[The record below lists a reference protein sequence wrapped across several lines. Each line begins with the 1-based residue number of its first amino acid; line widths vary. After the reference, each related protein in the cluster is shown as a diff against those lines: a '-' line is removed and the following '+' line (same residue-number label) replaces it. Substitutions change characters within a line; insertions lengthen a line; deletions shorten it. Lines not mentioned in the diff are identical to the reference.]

1 MKQVDGMDAKKTR
14 DDIQSE
20 ALKVAISNNR
30 CTLAIGMGVGKTYI
44 GLKYIEY
51 MQYLNKKKLKVLI
64 AAPKKSI
71 IQSWKDEAVKFDISD
86 LLDSVTFTTY
96 LSLVKQ
102 DVDYDLLILDECH
115 SLLSSHLPYLTSI
128 NSKILGLTGTP
139 PRHANSEKGEIIRKF
154 CPVKYEY
161 ITKNAVDDNILNDYK
176 IIVHCM
182 NLSHTKD
189 LQVNYKSG
197 SFMTSEVANYMY
209 WTNRVEEAR
218 NRKSKQ
224 IASVMRMKAM
234 MEYSSK
240 EVYAYKLFKEQ
251 NDKCIIF
258 CNTQAQAD
266 RMCKQS
272 YHSNNPDSENN
283 LINFKNNKINKLS
296 CVLQLNE
303 GVNIPKLKSGIILH
317 AYGNERK
324 SSQRIARMLRL
335 NPDDVATIHI
345 LCYKNT
351 VDESWVKSALQ
362 DFDQSKIQYK
372 DVYAIQMEI

>member
-1 MKQVDGMDAKKTR
+1 MKQVDGMDVKKTR

-51 MQYLNKKKLKVLI
+51 MQYIKKSGLKVLI

-71 IQSWKDEAVKFDISD
+71 IQNWKDEADKFNLSN
-86 LLDSVTFTTY
+86 LLNNVTFTTY

-102 DVDYDLLILDECH
+102 DVDYDVVILDECH
-115 SLLSSHLPYLTSI
+115 SLLSSHLSYLNVI
-128 NSKILGLTGTP
+128 NSRILGLTGTP
-139 PRHANSEKGEIIRKF
+139 PRHASSEKGEMVRRF

-161 ITKNAVDDNILNDYK
+161 ITKDAVDDNILNDYE

-209 WTNRVEEAR
+209 WTTRLEEAMSK
-218 NRKSKQ
+218 KSKQ

-251 NDKCIIF
+251 DDKCIIF

-351 VDESWVKSALQ
+351 VDEFWVKSALQ

-372 DVYAIQMEI
+372 DV